1 MLLNLTQYVKK
12 IILVGNPCKIIDQ
25 SVKLL
30 IIQFR
35 LSLFFSINIKLF
47 FKYCY
52 CYCYCF

>member
-52 CYCYCF
+52 CYCF

>member
-30 IIQFR
+30 ISQFR
-35 LSLFFSINIKLF
+35 LALFFSTNI
-47 FKYCY
+47 
-52 CYCYCF
+52 